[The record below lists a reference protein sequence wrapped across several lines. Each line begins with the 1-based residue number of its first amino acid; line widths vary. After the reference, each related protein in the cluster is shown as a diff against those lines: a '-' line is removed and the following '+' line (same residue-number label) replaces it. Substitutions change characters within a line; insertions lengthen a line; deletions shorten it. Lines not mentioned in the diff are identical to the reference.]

1 MGRSGLATNSYL
13 ATPADLM
20 LTRNEG
26 EPRYAETEVRP
37 VTCFFPLPIKNRTSG
52 PEWCGSVG
60 WASHCD
66 LKGP

>member
-20 LTRNEG
+20 LTQNEG

-37 VTCFFPLPIKNRTSG
+37 VTCFLLSTSDQKQDIW
-52 PEWCGSVG
+52 P
-60 WASHCD
+60 
-66 LKGP
+66 